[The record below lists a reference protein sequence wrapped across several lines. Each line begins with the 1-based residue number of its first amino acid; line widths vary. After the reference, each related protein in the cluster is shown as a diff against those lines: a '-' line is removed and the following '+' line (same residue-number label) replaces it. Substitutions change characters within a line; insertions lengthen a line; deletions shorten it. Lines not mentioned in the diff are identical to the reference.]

1 MHVSGK
7 QLLSL
12 CFVIVLSVSTT
23 MTLKKI
29 EPTDCGGTVELP
41 LLHYI
46 TDGVRLLQRTFA
58 GPLLDLCW
66 AAEAFGYMP

>member
-1 MHVSGK
+1 
-7 QLLSL
+7 
-12 CFVIVLSVSTT
+12 

>member
-1 MHVSGK
+1 
-7 QLLSL
+7 
-12 CFVIVLSVSTT
+12 

-66 AAEAFGYMP
+66 TFAGLLKRLDTCPDTELLDRAFQQ